1 MDAMVVLEK
10 SMRIIAR
17 FEKGE
22 AVRFV
27 SHLDIQRTFQ
37 RAFRRANIPLAY
49 SQGFNPHPLLSFATA
64 LSLGY
69 TSEAEWF
76 DVKLAQDMCSDAF
89 RDAVNAVL
97 PGGFR
102 ILEAAA
108 AAEGLSAL
116 TALMAAASYT
126 IRFFPENPSFAEGI
140 EQALYSM
147 IQAPVYVEKRTKGGI
162 KTVDIRPLLLDFK
175 FSRSAD
181 NDSLSLS
188 LFGVADAKGSLNVD
202 LLLGAL
208 ASRCSCAFSYRVH
221 RTAIYSAD
229 GVVMPALPQ
238 DIKDFRKN

>member
-1 MDAMVVLEK
+1 
-10 SMRIIAR
+10 MRIIAR

-140 EQALYSM
+140 EQAFYSM

-162 KTVDIRPLLLDFK
+162 KTVDIRRCCWIL
-175 FSRSAD
+175 SSAVRPIMIPCPFPF
-181 NDSLSLS
+181 L
-188 LFGVADAKGSLNVD
+188 
-202 LLLGAL
+202 AL
-208 ASRCSCAFSYRVH
+208 QTQREV
-221 RTAIYSAD
+221 
-229 GVVMPALPQ
+229 
-238 DIKDFRKN
+238 

>member
-1 MDAMVVLEK
+1 
-10 SMRIIAR
+10 MRIIAR

-37 RAFRRANIPLAY
+37 RAFRRADIPLAY
-49 SQGFNPHPLLSFATA
+49 SQGFNPHPQLSFATA

-76 DVKLAQDMCSDAF
+76 DVRLAQDMCPDAF
-89 RDAVNAVL
+89 RDAVNAAL

-102 ILEAAA
+102 LLEAAA
-108 AAEGLSAL
+108 AAEGLPAL

-126 IRFFPENPSFAEGI
+126 IRFFPAAASVAEGI
-140 EQALYSM
+140 EQAFYSM
-147 IQAPVYVEKRTKGGI
+147 VQAPVYVEKRTKGGT
-162 KTVDIRPLLLDFK
+162 KTVDIRALLLNFK
-175 FSRSAD
+175 FSRPAD
-181 NDSLSLS
+181 DDSLSLS

-229 GVVMPALPQ
+229 GIVMPALPQ
-238 DIKDFRKN
+238 DMKDFRKC